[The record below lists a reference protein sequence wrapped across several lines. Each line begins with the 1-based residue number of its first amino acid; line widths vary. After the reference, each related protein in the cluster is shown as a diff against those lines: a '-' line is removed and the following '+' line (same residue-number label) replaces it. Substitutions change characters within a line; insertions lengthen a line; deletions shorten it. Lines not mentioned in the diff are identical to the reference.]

1 MTRVGMLRFT
11 GQDTIKEKL
20 MILILFY
27 SIKFIGLTKLL
38 QKSNGAGF

>member
-20 MILILFY
+20 MILILFC
-27 SIKFIGLTKLL
+27 SKFIGLTKL
-38 QKSNGAGF
+38 